1 MFSKKTEVT
10 VGLFVVAGI
19 AALVYLSVSL
29 GNIELFGSRY
39 YTATAMFDSITG
51 LKRGASI
58 EIAGVSVGK
67 VGDIT
72 LEDDMALV
80 NLNIDKSVRVTDD
93 SMVSIR
99 TKGIIGEKFIKITPG
114 GSEEYLEDGGMI
126 IDTESAISIEE
137 LISKYIFES

>member
-51 LKRGASI
+51 LKRGASV

-67 VGDIT
+67 VGDIA
-72 LEDDMALV
+72 LEDDMAV
-80 NLNIDKSVRVTDD
+80 VTLNIDKNVKVTDD